1 MFYSFSRFLQSDYA
15 SRLSPREIDDL
26 KMLTKVFPFKV
37 SAYVLDELIDWKNRQ
52 DDPIYRLTFPQR
64 EMLLEKH
71 WKLLKNAHGF
81 EAEKEAVKR
90 IQHELNP
97 HPAGQIDNIPRIGER
112 LLGGLQHKYRETVL
126 VFPAQGQTC
135 HAYCTYCFRWAQFV
149 NLGEHKFKTKEQ
161 RDLFDYLSQH
171 KEVTDVLFTGGDP
184 MWMNNEKLFAFLDV
198 LLQPELEHVRSIRI
212 GTKSLSY
219 FPQRFLGEEG
229 KELLAY
235 FERMVE
241 KGKNVSIMA
250 HFSHWKELGT
260 DKVREASLKLR
271 KAGVTIRTQAPLIRW
286 INDSSEVWQRMWV
299 EQVQMGMIP
308 YYMFVERDTGAQH
321 YFSVPLARAYDIFT
335 DAYAKVSGLAKT
347 VRGPSMSAWPG
358 KILISGIKG
367 SGDSKKF
374 ILKFIQSRNPDLI
387 NIPFYAKYDENA
399 IWLDDLELEPDMQE
413 AIDEMM
419 EAYRREPKDVPEVA

>member
-1 MFYSFSRFLQSDYA
+1 MFYSFSRFLQSDYVN
-15 SRLSPREIDDL
+15 RLSPREIDDL
-26 KMLTKVFPFKV
+26 KILTKVFPFKV
-37 SAYVLDELIDWKNRQ
+37 SSYVLDELIDWENRQ

-184 MWMNNEKLFAFLDV
+184 MWMNNEKLFAYLDV

-271 KAGVTIRTQAPLIRW
+271 KAGVTIRTQAPLIRG

-335 DAYAKVSGLAKT
+335 EAYAKVSGLAKT

-374 ILKFIQSRNPDLI
+374 ILKFIQSRDPDLI

-419 EAYRREPKDVPEVA
+419 EAYRREPKEVPEVA

>member
-1 MFYSFSRFLQSDYA
+1 MFYSFSRFLQSEYA
-15 SRLSPREIDDL
+15 DRLSPKEIDDL
-26 KMLTKVFPFKV
+26 KILTKVFPFKV
-37 SAYVLDELIDWKNRQ
+37 SSYVLDELIDWENRQ

-71 WKLLKNAHGF
+71 WKLLKSAHGF

-184 MWMNNEKLFAFLDV
+184 MWMNNEKLFAYLDV

-241 KGKNVSIMA
+241 KGKNISIMA

-271 KAGVTIRTQAPLIRW
+271 KAGVTIRTQAPLIRG

-335 DAYAKVSGLAKT
+335 EAYAKVSGLAKT

-374 ILKFIQSRNPDLI
+374 ILKFIQSRDPDLI

>member
-15 SRLSPREIDDL
+15 NRLSAREIEEL
-26 KMLTKVFPFKV
+26 KILTKVFPFKV
-37 SAYVLDELIDWKNRQ
+37 SSYVLDELIDWENRQ

-71 WKLLKNAHGF
+71 WELLKSAHGF

-184 MWMNNEKLFAFLDV
+184 MWMNNEKLFAYLDV
-198 LLQPELEHVRSIRI
+198 LLQPELSHVRSIRI

-250 HFSHWKELGT
+250 HFSHWKELET
-260 DKVREASLKLR
+260 DKVREASLNLR
-271 KAGVTIRTQAPLIRW
+271 KAGVTIRTQAPLIRG

-335 DAYAKVSGLAKT
+335 EAYAKVSGLAKT

-367 SGDSKKF
+367 SGDAKKF
-374 ILKFIQSRNPDLI
+374 ILKFIQSRDPDLI

-419 EAYRREPKDVPEVA
+419 EAYRREPKEVSEVA